1 MATIKIYILNKSD
14 FSVTGKILYVD
25 FSIDNVNNTFIVT
38 SEFVYIVVT
47 KRFDVLLFNPCDK

>member
-14 FSVTGKILYVD
+14 FSVTGIILYVD